1 MGSDIITIDF
11 DGVIHLGYK
20 GWKDGSIYGLMN
32 SNCKILVNKLG
43 FWKTKNHNKLVLCE
57 DNIDNIDLSN
67 TLKISMMYLDKVNHN
82 KEFWNSNGYEM
93 SKITETEEIFSYID
107 KDFFNKLNR
116 TNNKEV
122 YETLR
127 KYDNWKMINKMLVVD
142 YSDDIY
148 DDILIMIKEWA
159 TTSGKKY
166 GFLRHD
172 GIDKAFFKRLK
183 DKEINKDLY
192 DIRIYKIEDK
202 VVGYSVIEHNSSFEN
217 NGYIY
222 LIRKSLIDYRNLCL
236 YIDYDTFREKLN
248 YENNIIVNWGCSSGG
263 VKKYKLSKFKLAY
276 IKKLYFYNLNKKQ
289 S

>member
-1 MGSDIITIDF
+1 MFQFLRNVNKMSNTGNY
-11 DGVIHLGYK
+11 VNKL
-20 GWKDGSIYGLMN
+20 SIYGLMN

-57 DNIDNIDLSN
+57 DNIDDIDLSN

-116 TNNKEV
+116 TDNKEV

-127 KYDNWKMINKMLVVD
+127 KYDNWKMINKMFVVD

-159 TTSGKKY
+159 ITSGKKY

-192 DIRIYKIEDK
+192 DIRIYKVDDK

-248 YENNIIVNWGCSSGG
+248 YENNIIVNWGRSSGG

>member
-1 MGSDIITIDF
+1 MFQFLRNVNKMSNTGNY
-11 DGVIHLGYK
+11 VNKL
-20 GWKDGSIYGLMN
+20 SIYGLMN

-57 DNIDNIDLSN
+57 DNIDDIDLSN
-67 TLKISMMYLDKVNHN
+67 TVKISMMYLDKVNHN

-93 SKITETEEIFSYID
+93 SKITEAEEIFSYID

-116 TNNKEV
+116 TDNKEV

-127 KYDNWKMINKMLVVD
+127 KYDNWKMINKMFVVD

-172 GIDKAFFKRLK
+172 GIDRAFFKRLK

>member
-1 MGSDIITIDF
+1 MFQFLRNINKMSNTGNY
-11 DGVIHLGYK
+11 VNKL
-20 GWKDGSIYGLMN
+20 SIYGLMN

-57 DNIDNIDLSN
+57 DNIDDIDLSN

-116 TNNKEV
+116 TDNKEV

-127 KYDNWKMINKMLVVD
+127 KYDNWKMINKMFVVD

-159 TTSGKKY
+159 ITAGKKY

>member
-1 MGSDIITIDF
+1 MKNTGNYVNSS
-11 DGVIHLGYK
+11 
-20 GWKDGSIYGLMN
+20 SIYGLMN
-32 SNCKILVNKLG
+32 SNCKILDNKIG
-43 FWKTKNHNKLVLCE
+43 FWKSKSHNKLVLCE
-57 DNIDNIDLSN
+57 DNINGIDLSD
-67 TLKISMMYLDKVNHN
+67 TSKISMMYLDKVNYD
-82 KEFWNSNGYEM
+82 KEFWNSKGYDM
-93 SKITETEEIFSYID
+93 SKIAETEEIFSYID
-107 KDFFNKLNR
+107 KEFFDKLTR
-116 TNNKEV
+116 TVNKEV

-127 KYDNWKMINKMLVVD
+127 KYDNWKMINKMFVVD